1 MKPGNHAW
9 SEEDLQKLVEMRQ
22 AGFSFSEIA
31 KEIDRTTNAVAGK
44 CSNMRRLMPKADPLP
59 KQVISGA
66 RSQTRGE
73 RFTSFLLGDPPPGRS
88 ALDQRASQSIPSNK
102 RQQNG

>member
-1 MKPGNHAW
+1 MSSGNREW
-9 SEEDLQKLVEMRQ
+9 SDEDLQKLVDMRH
-22 AGFSFSEIA
+22 AGFSYNEIA
-31 KEIDRTTNAVAGK
+31 RELDRTFNAVAGK
-44 CSNMRRLMPKADPLP
+44 CSNMRRLMPKAEALP
-59 KQVISGA
+59 RQMLSVKRV
-66 RSQTRGE
+66 QTRGE

>member
-1 MKPGNHAW
+1 MKPGNHEW
-9 SEEDLQKLVEMRQ
+9 SDEDLQKLVEMRQ
-22 AGFSFSEIA
+22 AGFTFSEIA

-44 CSNMRRLMPKADPLP
+44 CSNMRRLMPKPQAAP
-59 KQVISGA
+59 KQVISVA

-73 RFTSFLLGDPPPGRS
+73 RFTSFLLGDPPPCRS